1 MNEALLILGM
11 LDVTFSVRYVPL
23 VVVGRAQLPPRVA
36 RALRYVPVA
45 VLTAILVPAA
55 LMPNGDLDL
64 SLSNAAMVGGI
75 AAAFIAWR
83 TKNLLLT
90 IVLGMVIFLVWR
102 GLLSPM
108 LA

>member
-1 MNEALLILGM
+1 MTEALLILGM
-11 LDVTFSVRYVPL
+11 FAVTFSVRYVPL

-55 LMPNGDLDL
+55 LMPTGELDI
-64 SLSNAAMVGGI
+64 SLSNAALIGSV
-75 AAAFIAWR
+75 ASALIAWKTR
-83 TKNLLLT
+83 SLLLT

-102 GLLSPM
+102 GLVAPALI
-108 LA
+108 